1 MPFCYLDIISPHDLF
16 GSEGHIIMEFL
27 VEKQEN
33 VIVHQLRM
41 SALWKIDG

>member
-1 MPFCYLDIISPHDLF
+1 MPFCYLDITSPHDLF
-16 GSEGHIIMEFL
+16 SSGGLIMEFL

-41 SALWKIDG
+41 SALWQIDG